1 MTTRRNP
8 LLVLLL
14 VVAGLLAP
22 SAGVVTAHAST
33 STTRLGHVRTAA
45 ADAPTPDRAEHRSQ
59 RPLVAAAP
67 TAPSA
72 PLHSTPARDAR
83 PSAPQ
88 LLLVQRPRPPTVA
101 RPASELS
108 APTGRSPP
116 SPAGT

>member
-1 MTTRRNP
+1 MSTRTRNP

-14 VVAGLLAP
+14 VLAGLLAP
-22 SAGVVTAHAST
+22 GVGATTAHAS
-33 STTRLGHVRTAA
+33 STTVRIGTARTT

-83 PSAPQ
+83 PNAPQ
-88 LLLVQRPRPPTVA
+88 LLLVQRPRPPNSV
-101 RPASELS
+101 RPGSAPS